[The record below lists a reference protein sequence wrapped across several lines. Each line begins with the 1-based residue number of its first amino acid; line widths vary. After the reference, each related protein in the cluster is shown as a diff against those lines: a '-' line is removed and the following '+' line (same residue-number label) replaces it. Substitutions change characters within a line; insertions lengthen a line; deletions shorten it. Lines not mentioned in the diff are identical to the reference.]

1 MKEVCSNYLIR
12 LGKIYIDEHLFLIE
26 KIWDFAL
33 GISDINS
40 LVMNNID
47 FRYFIQPIFQQLEAY
62 LTEKLKTHKYS
73 FSDDIWLIIDID
85 IQIPIT
91 RKLDWTF

>member
-1 MKEVCSNYLIR
+1 
-12 LGKIYIDEHLFLIE
+12 
-26 KIWDFAL
+26 
-33 GISDINS
+33 
-40 LVMNNID
+40 MNNID